1 MLFPINTKTR
11 SVIDL
16 SGIWSFLIPEENQM
30 IDLTKPLPNA
40 ILIGVPGSY
49 NDQVTEK
56 KQRDYVGDF
65 WYEKEFDFPD
75 VLRNERLVLRFGSVT
90 NSCKVYIN
98 GIYLGEHIGGYTPFE
113 FVLPNEVLKST
124 NMIKI
129 LVSNELN
136 FKTLPN
142 AVFLENEKKI
152 IPNFDFFNYSGI
164 HRPVKI
170 YSTPTDF
177 IKDIIV
183 KYEIFENKAIIK
195 PTVKLNSSFDN
206 LEYEVFDED
215 NNIVLKTDK
224 KEFEIDNP
232 KLWNPLES
240 YMYKLKVNLYNDQKV
255 LIDTYTESFGLR
267 SIEIK
272 NNQIYINDKPF
283 YFKGY
288 GKHEDF
294 PILGRGMN
302 ETVISSDFKLMK
314 WSNANSLRTAHY
326 PYSEEFMRMADREGF
341 IVINEVPGV
350 GLFNKFD
357 FDVSNNKE
365 EKNNT
370 WDIIDSS
377 NYHSEVIREL
387 ICRDKNHP
395 SVISWAIGNEPAGHQ
410 NGAKKY
416 FEPLIKIT
424 KELDWEKRAVVIPN
438 IINASPELD
447 EINELVDIICL
458 NRYYGWYLDHGD
470 LEQAKIHFSMEI
482 EKWHELYP
490 EKPIMI
496 SEFGAD
502 TINGF
507 KSIYSNPF
515 TEEYQIE
522 YYKSNFEVIDRY
534 PYIIGEHVWNF
545 ADFETHPNV
554 RRVDGNKKGI
564 FTRDRKPK
572 MIAHYLKQRWE
583 LK

>member
-1 MLFPINTKTR
+1 MLFPINTKSR
-11 SVIDL
+11 AVIDL
-16 SGIWSFLIPEENQM
+16 SGIWNFLIPEENQI
-30 IDLTKPLPNA
+30 IDLYKLLPNPT
-40 ILIGVPGSY
+40 LIGVPGSY

-56 KQRDYVGDF
+56 KQRDYVGEF

-75 VLRNERLVLRFGSVT
+75 VLRSERLVLRFGSVT
-90 NSCKVYIN
+90 NSCKVYLN
-98 GIYLGEHIGGYTPFE
+98 GTYLGEHIGGYTPFE
-113 FVLPNEVLKST
+113 FVLPNEVLKCT
-124 NMIKI
+124 NVIKI

-142 AVFLENEKKI
+142 AVFLENQKKI

-177 IKDIIV
+177 IEDIIV
-183 KYEIFENKAIIK
+183 KYEILKNEAIIK
-195 PTVKLNSSFDN
+195 PTVSLNSSFDN
-206 LEYEVFDED
+206 LEYEVLDED
-215 NNIVLKTDK
+215 NNIVIKTDK
-224 KEFEIDNP
+224 KEFKIDNP
-232 KLWNPLES
+232 KLWNPLKA
-240 YMYKLKVNLYNDQKV
+240 YMYKLKVNLYNDKKV
-255 LIDTYTESFGLR
+255 LVDTYTELFGLR
-267 SIEIK
+267 SIEVI

-357 FDVSNNKE
+357 FDVSNKKE

-370 WDIIDSS
+370 WDIMESS

-387 ICRDKNHP
+387 ISRDKNHP

-410 NGAKKY
+410 IGAKKY
-416 FEPLIKIT
+416 FEPLVKMT

-470 LEQAKIHFSMEI
+470 LEQAKIHFSREI
-482 EKWHELYP
+482 QKWHELYP

-515 TEEYQIE
+515 TEEYQVE
-522 YYKSNFEVIDRY
+522 YYKANFEVIDKY

-572 MIAHYLKQRWE
+572 MIAHYLKERW
-583 LK
+583 K